1 MAKTFILQP
10 AVTDSG
16 IEGEE
21 IYDLTIS
28 QFLQLFENR
37 YDYFYDEP
45 FGSFDYE
52 EMLQIPLKHCNIILG
67 KKEKTTFG
75 FKLSYSK
82 EYRVYCVRIL
92 SPSTVEDW
100 KCTLEFI
107 RHFSQRF
114 SCRITGD
121 KGEEYSYDTIE
132 NFDFKVNI
140 LEGIKHLKDVFEKYN
155 MEKVHL
161 GTRDILTVDK
171 NTIYGILKSHSP
183 VLSFNEIARLNG
195 RNLDL
200 RPEQCFYIT
209 SSEENQSSIFGY
221 YPVNFNEDFTLKVS
235 PTIEPRNNSIVKEYG
250 EISSWFIKF
259 QDKNGEVTPPLDFYF
274 VINNIP
280 QEKIKY
286 FGNDN
291 MFVCGLNASEIKSI
305 SEQFI
310 DKVRVIGENYKEIK
324 IYDYYMWHY
333 DRVLKK
339 ELHIGRLATVN
350 HMAYFLKFC
359 IEKNM
364 MSDYFKK
371 FYWFI
376 KKYFNISENNF
387 DLREIIL
394 YSMNG
399 RVDSIIL
406 NEMGNRYAQLFF
418 TRDNQEEPGIKYLNI
433 FAEKYFEML
442 KITPES
448 SKEAYLFTPYT
459 EKYYELLKETMLEP
473 LYNKIKSAQ

>member
-1 MAKTFILQP
+1 
-10 AVTDSG
+10 
-16 IEGEE
+16 
-21 IYDLTIS
+21 
-28 QFLQLFENR
+28 
-37 YDYFYDEP
+37 
-45 FGSFDYE
+45 
-52 EMLQIPLKHCNIILG
+52 
-67 KKEKTTFG
+67 
-75 FKLSYSK
+75 
-82 EYRVYCVRIL
+82 
-92 SPSTVEDW
+92 
-100 KCTLEFI
+100 
-107 RHFSQRF
+107 
-114 SCRITGD
+114 
-121 KGEEYSYDTIE
+121 
-132 NFDFKVNI
+132 
-140 LEGIKHLKDVFEKYN
+140 
-155 MEKVHL
+155 
-161 GTRDILTVDK
+161 
-171 NTIYGILKSHSP
+171 
-183 VLSFNEIARLNG
+183 
-195 RNLDL
+195 
-200 RPEQCFYIT
+200 
-209 SSEENQSSIFGY
+209 
-221 YPVNFNEDFTLKVS
+221 
-235 PTIEPRNNSIVKEYG
+235 
-250 EISSWFIKF
+250 
-259 QDKNGEVTPPLDFYF
+259 
-274 VINNIP
+274 
-280 QEKIKY
+280 
-286 FGNDN
+286 